1 MSATLEQVQT
11 TTPATKALWAAVGV
25 LGVAAVAMGAAL
37 VHVKT
42 QPSDPSLSVVSTVQ
56 SLQADESVVPA
67 GKAVVLPTAKLAT
80 EEVSGESPSAVQKAI
95 KQATQPVRT
104 EQRPVK
110 AATKAADKAT
120 DNSVKPVNTVPA
132 PSSPSYSQTYPVQ
145 DIQRTSDHAA
155 KPVCASCGTVESVS
169 TVQRETKPSGVGV
182 VAGGVLGAIVGNQIG
197 KGSGRAVATVAGAV
211 GGGWAGNAI
220 EKNMK
225 KTTVYQVHVRMEDGS
240 MKTIEQ
246 ASPAAVGARVTVEG
260 GTLHPAD
267 NSAVAPTPEP
277 ARPTA
282 VPVYTRG

>member
-1 MSATLEQVQT
+1 LKENIMSATLEQIQT

-42 QPSDPSLSVVSTVQ
+42 QPTDPSLSVVSTVQ
-56 SLQADESVVPA
+56 SLQANESVVP
-67 GKAVVLPTAKLAT
+67 
-80 EEVSGESPSAVQKAI
+80 GESQSAVQKAI
-95 KQATQPVRT
+95 KQATQPVPET
-104 EQRPVK
+104 QAPVK
-110 AATKAADKAT
+110 SAKSAN
-120 DNSVKPVNTVPA
+120 NSVVPVKTVPA
-132 PSSPSYSQTYPVQ
+132 PSSPSYSQTYPAQ
-145 DIQRTSDHAA
+145 DMQRTSDRVA
-155 KPVCASCGTVESVS
+155 KPVCVSCGTVESVS
-169 TVQRETKPSGVGV
+169 TVQREAKPSGVGV

-246 ASPAAVGARVTVEG
+246 SSPAAVGARVTVEG

-267 NSAVAPTPEP
+267 NSAVAPATEP

>member
-1 MSATLEQVQT
+1 MSATPEQVQT

-42 QPSDPSLSVVSTVQ
+42 QPSDPSLSVVSTMQ
-56 SLQADESVVPA
+56 SLQANESVVPA
-67 GKAVVLPTAKLAT
+67 EKAVVAPTAAT
-80 EEVSGESPSAVQKAI
+80 PTDEVQGQPQSAVQKAI
-95 KQATQPVRT
+95 KQATQPV
-104 EQRPVK
+104 QAAQAPVK
-110 AATKAADKAT
+110 PAK
-120 DNSVKPVNTVPA
+120 SMQPVKTVPA
-132 PSSPSYSQTYPVQ
+132 PSYSQTYPAQ
-145 DIQRTSDHAA
+145 DMQRTSDHAA

-169 TVQRETKPSGVGV
+169 TVQREAKPSGVGV

>member
-56 SLQADESVVPA
+56 SLQANESVVPA
-67 GKAVVLPTAKLAT
+67 GKAVVAPTAAT
-80 EEVSGESPSAVQKAI
+80 PTDEVQGQPQSAVQKAI
-95 KQATQPVRT
+95 KQATQPVQT
-104 EQRPVK
+104 AQAPVK
-110 AATKAADKAT
+110 PAK
-120 DNSVKPVNTVPA
+120 SVQPVKTVPA
-132 PSSPSYSQTYPVQ
+132 PSYSQTYPVQ
-145 DIQRTSDHAA
+145 DMQRASDHAA

-169 TVQRETKPSGVGV
+169 TVQREAKPSGVGV

-267 NSAVAPTPEP
+267 NSAVAPTPES

>member
-11 TTPATKALWAAVGV
+11 AAPASKALWAAVGV

-42 QPSDPSLSVVSTVQ
+42 QPADPSLSAVPTVQ
-56 SLQADESVVPA
+56 SLKSGEALVPA
-67 GKAVVLPTAKLAT
+67 GKPALA
-80 EEVSGESPSAVQKAI
+80 SAVPAEAPQSAMQKAI
-95 KQATQPVRT
+95 KQASQPTRVA
-104 EQRPVK
+104 QAPAK
-110 AATKAADKAT
+110 
-120 DNSVKPVNTVPA
+120 TVPA
-132 PSSPSYSQTYPVQ
+132 PSGSQTPSYQQTYPAVAMQ
-145 DIQRTSDHAA
+145 PTSDHPAR
-155 KPVCASCGTVESVS
+155 PVCANCGTVESVS
-169 TVQRETKPSGVGV
+169 TVQREAKPSGVGV

-240 MKTIEQ
+240 LKTIEQ
-246 ASPAAVGARVTVEG
+246 ASPAAVGARVTVDG
-260 GTLHPAD
+260 GTLHPAND
-267 NSAVAPTPEP
+267 GAAAPAPE
-277 ARPTA
+277 RPTA

>member
-11 TTPATKALWAAVGV
+11 TPPATKALWAAVGV

-42 QPSDPSLSVVSTVQ
+42 QPTDPSLSVVSTVQ
-56 SLQADESVVPA
+56 SLQANESVVP
-67 GKAVVLPTAKLAT
+67 PTAAT
-80 EEVSGESPSAVQKAI
+80 PTDEVPGQPQSAVQKAI
-95 KQATQPVRT
+95 KQATQPVQT
-104 EQRPVK
+104 AQAPAKPAKSVQPVK
-110 AATKAADKAT
+110 
-120 DNSVKPVNTVPA
+120 TVPA
-132 PSSPSYSQTYPVQ
+132 PSYSQTYPVQ
-145 DIQRTSDHAA
+145 DMQRTSDHSA

-169 TVQRETKPSGVGV
+169 TVQREAKPSGVGV

-267 NSAVAPTPEP
+267 NSAVAPTPES

>member
-1 MSATLEQVQT
+1 LKENIMSATLEQVQAT
-11 TTPATKALWAAVGV
+11 PPATKALWAAVGV

-42 QPSDPSLSVVSTVQ
+42 QPADPSLGVVSTVQ
-56 SLQADESVVPA
+56 SLQANESVVPT
-67 GKAVVLPTAKLAT
+67 GKAAVAPNAAAPTD
-80 EEVSGESPSAVQKAI
+80 EVPGESQSAVQKAI
-95 KQATQPVRT
+95 KQATQPVQT
-104 EQRPVK
+104 AQAPVK
-110 AATKAADKAT
+110 PAK
-120 DNSVKPVNTVPA
+120 SVVPPVKTVPA
-132 PSSPSYSQTYPVQ
+132 PSYSQTYPVQ
-145 DIQRTSDHAA
+145 DMQRTSDHAA

-169 TVQRETKPSGVGV
+169 TVQREAKPSGVGV

-240 MKTIEQ
+240 LKTIEQ
-246 ASPAAVGARVTVEG
+246 ASPAAVGARVTVDG
-260 GTLHPAD
+260 GTLHPAND
-267 NSAVAPTPEP
+267 GAAAPAPE
-277 ARPTA
+277 RPTA

>member
-56 SLQADESVVPA
+56 SLQANESVVPA
-67 GKAVVLPTAKLAT
+67 GKAVVAPTAAT
-80 EEVSGESPSAVQKAI
+80 PTDEVQGQSQSAVQKAI
-95 KQATQPVRT
+95 KQATQPVQT
-104 EQRPVK
+104 AQAPVK
-110 AATKAADKAT
+110 PAK
-120 DNSVKPVNTVPA
+120 SVQPVKTVPA
-132 PSSPSYSQTYPVQ
+132 PSYSQTYPVQ
-145 DIQRTSDHAA
+145 DMQRTSDHAA

-169 TVQRETKPSGVGV
+169 TVQREAKPSGVGV

>member
-11 TTPATKALWAAVGV
+11 TPPATKALWAAVGV

-56 SLQADESVVPA
+56 SLQANESVVPT
-67 GKAVVLPTAKLAT
+67 GKAVVAPTAAT
-80 EEVSGESPSAVQKAI
+80 PTDEVQGQPQSAVQKAI
-95 KQATQPVRT
+95 KQATQPVQT
-104 EQRPVK
+104 AQTPVK
-110 AATKAADKAT
+110 PAKSMQPIK
-120 DNSVKPVNTVPA
+120 TVPA
-132 PSSPSYSQTYPVQ
+132 PSYSQTYPVQ
-145 DIQRTSDHAA
+145 DMQRTSDHAA
-155 KPVCASCGTVESVS
+155 KPICASCGTVESVS
-169 TVQRETKPSGVGV
+169 TVQREAKPSGVGV

>member
-56 SLQADESVVPA
+56 SLQANESVVPA
-67 GKAVVLPTAKLAT
+67 GKAVVPPTAAT
-80 EEVSGESPSAVQKAI
+80 PTDEVPGQPQSAVQKAI
-95 KQATQPVRT
+95 KQATQPVQT
-104 EQRPVK
+104 AQAPAKPAKSVQPVK
-110 AATKAADKAT
+110 
-120 DNSVKPVNTVPA
+120 TVPA
-132 PSSPSYSQTYPVQ
+132 PSYSQTYPVQ
-145 DIQRTSDHAA
+145 DMQRTSDHAA
-155 KPVCASCGTVESVS
+155 RPVCASCGTVESVS
-169 TVQRETKPSGVGV
+169 TVQREAKPSGVGV

-225 KTTVYQVHVRMEDGS
+225 NTTAYQVHVRMEDGS

>member
-56 SLQADESVVPA
+56 SLQAEEAIVA
-67 GKAVVLPTAKLAT
+67 PTAKT
-80 EEVSGESPSAVQKAI
+80 EVSSAEAQSGPQTAIQKAI
-95 KQATQPVRT
+95 KQGTKPV
-104 EQRPVK
+104 PVAK
-110 AATKAADKAT
+110 TPAQTAATGNHSAA
-120 DNSVKPVNTVPA
+120 
-132 PSSPSYSQTYPVQ
+132 SPQPYPPTGA
-145 DIQRTSDHAA
+145 IQHTSDQAA
-155 KPVCASCGTVESVS
+155 KPVCASCGRVESVT
-169 TVQRETKPSGVGV
+169 TVQREAKPSGVGV

-211 GGGWAGNAI
+211 GGGWAGNTI

-240 MKTIEQ
+240 VRTIEQ
-246 ASPAAVGARVTVEG
+246 AAPATVGARVTVEG
-260 GTLHPAD
+260 GALRPAD
-267 NSAVAPTPEP
+267 DSAAATPAAPT
-277 ARPTA
+277 RPTA
-282 VPVYTRG
+282 VPVYTRS